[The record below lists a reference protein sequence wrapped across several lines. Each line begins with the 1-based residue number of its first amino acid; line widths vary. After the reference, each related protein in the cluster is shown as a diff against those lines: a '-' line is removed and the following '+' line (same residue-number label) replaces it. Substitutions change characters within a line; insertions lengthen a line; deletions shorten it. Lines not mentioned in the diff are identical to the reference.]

1 MQWTTIIGKITYQIK
16 NMQEL
21 KLKTLWAI
29 DINGIQWTAFKYK
42 AEAKKFATYL
52 QNKGVNGQ
60 YVISQKKLIT
70 DKY

>member
-1 MQWTTIIGKITYQIK
+1 
-16 NMQEL
+16 MQEL